1 MQKQVSSNGLLI
13 VLELGA
19 EWPSSMQAELTAPA
33 RRVIAQE
40 ESESCAAFARRVGEQ
55 LDNLFA
61 RGVTLGTAF
70 IVCNER
76 LDEAARAARAEL
88 ARTAAS
94 ALARGTGGS
103 LQLIA
108 ADRNEGRSSALLTK
122 LQLELAAE
130 WQSAA
135 VVTALRF
142 AGEAASA
149 LSPEPSAPSSEPSA
163 RSAKRGGGKDGARR
177 VA

>member
-13 VLELGA
+13 ALELGA
-19 EWPSSMQAELTAPA
+19 EWPSWLEAELVAPA
-33 RRVIAQE
+33 RRVFAQE
-40 ESESCAAFARRVGEQ
+40 ESESCARFARRVGEQ
-55 LDNLFA
+55 VDGLFA
-61 RGVTLGTAF
+61 RGVTLGKAF

-88 ARTAAS
+88 ARAAAS
-94 ALARGTGGS
+94 ALARGTGGG

-108 ADRNEGRSSALLTK
+108 ADRNEGRSRALFAT

-142 AGEAASA
+142 AGDAASA
-149 LSPEPSAPSSEPSA
+149 VSSEPSA
-163 RSAKRGGGKDGARR
+163 GSAKRGRGKDSARR